1 VRGGEAGAVT
11 ADRTPQGAVAVMAAS
26 RTLSHSKLG
35 GGASPRGGKGAH
47 GTTGRPP
54 EETRTLTG
62 LPEENSTTSLLKFFV
77 PLQSTMIFMHTLY
90 FPKNISQKLLAICL
104 PPNIN
109 LAMNPEAPNQRFS
122 PGGGGRRPGREGDG
136 GHEGAVQHPTL
147 GGQRTLRSVFAFGH
161 RGPPGQRNL
170 ASNEIQ
176 HPGVNS
182 MRL

>member
-77 PLQSTMIFMHTLY
+77 PLQSTMIFMHTLK
-90 FPKNISQKLLAICL
+90 PRKNISQKLLAICL

-122 PGGGGRRPGREGDG
+122 PGGGGDARGARVMADTKALYSIRLSGGRGLSAPYL
-136 GHEGAVQHPTL
+136 H
-147 GGQRTLRSVFAFGH
+147 
-161 RGPPGQRNL
+161 L
-170 ASNEIQ
+170 AI
-176 HPGVNS
+176 GVLQANGI
-182 MRL
+182 